1 MLEIQKFLQDKAGLT
16 ALDQFAIKTTRHK
29 KYPNLVLFKYSQ
41 VDSPMKEP
49 IVQECRGII
58 LDENDNWKIVSRGFN
73 KFFNHGEHLAAPID
87 WESAVVQEKEDGSF
101 CCLYYYNNEWQV
113 QTSGTPDASG
123 QVGDTEFT
131 FAELFWKVFEEKEY
145 KLPTEDLIGCCFVF
159 ELMTKHNKVI
169 VRHEENDLK
178 LIGARS
184 LNLEQ
189 ETPIW
194 DEIVA
199 NVWELL
205 NWEIVKSYP
214 LKSIKEMEDSF
225 PAMDPFKQEGYVV
238 VDKDFNRVKVK
249 NPKYVAI
256 HHLKEG
262 NSLARLVALVQN
274 GEYGE
279 FVSYFPEW
287 FDDIQNIEAEL
298 IGLINDLSWKYEE
311 IKHIESQKEFA
322 LEAVKTKCSSALF
335 CVRSGRNPSIKDYI
349 NKMAPDKVIDMLGL
363 KYCEGSNKSS
373 TIQE

>member
-1 MLEIQKFLQDKAGLT
+1 MLEIQKFLMANSIAD
-16 ALDQFAIKTTRHK
+16 LDQFAIRAIRHK

-58 LDENDNWKIVSRGFN
+58 LDESDDWKIVSRGFN

-87 WESAVVQEKEDGSF
+87 WESAVVQEKLDGSF
-101 CCLYYYNNEWQV
+101 CCLFYYTNEWHV

-131 FAELFWKVFEEKEY
+131 FAELFWKVFEEKQY
-145 KLPTEDLIGCCFVF
+145 GLPIGLEDRCFVF

-178 LIGARS
+178 LIGVRFV
-184 LNLEQ
+184 
-189 ETPIW
+189 TGP
-194 DEIVA
+194 EI
-199 NVWELL
+199 NIYDFLLINDPCKDFL
-205 NWEIVKSYP
+205 NWEPVKIFR
-214 LKSIKEMEDSF
+214 LQDIKEMEDSF

-335 CVRSGRNPSIKDYI
+335 CVRSGRNPSIRDYI

-363 KYCEGSNKSS
+363 KYCEGSNKNS